1 MLIPLHKQGRTTPA
15 IRRNIETSDDS
26 VSVLAQRYN
35 VPSAAIYKWRSRDSF
50 QDLWNIPHT
59 LETTKTPA
67 RESIVSNRGRTLLH
81 PLDDLLAVASKLHN
95 GDAALSGLSRL
106 LRPRTMGYLATPKP
120 KGPAP
125 IHNSF

>member
-1 MLIPLHKQGRTTPA
+1 VLIPLNKQGRTTPA
-15 IRRNIETSDDS
+15 IRRNIETSGDS

-35 VPSAAIYKWRSRDSF
+35 VTSAAIYKWRSRESF
-50 QDLWNIPHT
+50 QDFWNIPYT

-67 RESIVSNRGRTLLH
+67 RESIVLNLGRTLLH
-81 PLDDLLAVASKLHN
+81 PLDDLLAVASNLHN
-95 GDAALSGLSRL
+95 GDAALSGLSQF

-125 IHNSF
+125 VHNSY